1 MSPKPSVLVVDDHD
15 DSRDLIAEY
24 LSLKGFDV
32 TTAADGVAAVTR
44 AEQLHPQVV
53 LMDLGLPGMMDG
65 CEATRRIKASPM
77 TQNTVV
83 IAVTAHA
90 FPHEQQKAMHAGCHA
105 VMTKPLDV
113 AKLAALVESVIR
125 QRTDVAS

>member
-1 MSPKPSVLVVDDHD
+1 MPAKPSVLVVDDHD
-15 DSRDLIAEY
+15 DSRDLLAEY

-32 TTAADGVAAVTR
+32 TIAADGVAAVTR
-44 AEQLHPQVV
+44 AEQLIPQVV
-53 LMDLGLPGMMDG
+53 LMDLALPGMIDG

-77 TQNTVV
+77 TKDTVV

-113 AKLAALVESVIR
+113 VKLAALVESVIR